1 MAILSIIFTENPGA
15 ENNAMES
22 WNVMNIPVARG
33 ESIGDFFEP
42 GVMFNIWKLL
52 YNKEALKDG

>member
-1 MAILSIIFTENPGA
+1 MAILSILFTENPGA

-52 YNKEALKDG
+52 YK